1 MKHTILGLT
10 LALATCAGPAAA
22 ADWKY
27 KSDADL
33 AAAVMPS
40 FVNIYNRHVAKSE
53 TAAAQTGGA
62 TTAVED
68 DVGSGVVVS
77 ADGMIVT
84 NRHVIEDAYAL
95 FVTTSDGRRLPA
107 KLILAGSRY
116 DLALIKVET
125 GDKPLMPAVLGDN
138 NAMRVGDHVVAIG
151 NPLGFAGSVSAGI
164 ISAFHRQLGLSAYDD
179 LIQTDATIN
188 KGNSGGPLFNMNG
201 EVIGIN
207 QAIYTQ
213 NKGGS
218 IGIGFSIPIDD
229 VKHARDALEKTG
241 KPPRLGWLGV
251 SIQPVNE
258 PMARCLGRGP
268 DHRGGA
274 SGGAVTSGSPAAAA
288 GIRVGDIIRKFD
300 GTVLRDAVALNRAVA
315 HFAGRKV
322 DVEVWRDG
330 KMIVLPVAVGD
341 FPGNIWITKMADPPN
356 LTNVGDFGGKFAERP
371 AGDGVEV
378 SDVVPNSI
386 SSYAGLKA
394 GDIIKKVRMVDV
406 HNMAELTSEV
416 EKLQHSGA
424 RGGVIFVD
432 GPNGPRWL
440 DIDLLQ

>member
-1 MKHTILGLT
+1 MKHAIFGSALV
-10 LALATCAGPAAA
+10 LAIAVAPAAA

-27 KSDADL
+27 KSEADL
-33 AAAVMPS
+33 AAAVMPT
-40 FVNIYNRHVAKSE
+40 FVNIYNRRVAKGEPASADASG
-53 TAAAQTGGA
+53 AA
-62 TTAVED
+62 TAVED

-84 NRHVIEDAYAL
+84 NRHVIQDAYAL

-107 KLILAGSRY
+107 KLVLAGSRY

-125 GDKPLMPAVLGDN
+125 GDKPLMPAILGDN
-138 NAMRVGDHVVAIG
+138 DAMRVGDHVIAIG
-151 NPLGFAGSVSAGI
+151 NPLGFAGSVSSGI

-188 KGNSGGPLFNMNG
+188 RGNSGGPLFNMNG
-201 EVIGIN
+201 EVVGIN

-218 IGIGFSIPIDD
+218 IGIGFAIPIDD
-229 VKHARDALEKTG
+229 VKHARDVIDKTG

-258 PMARCLGRGP
+258 PMARSLGLGS
-268 DHRGGA
+268 DNGGGA
-274 SGGAVTSGSPAAAA
+274 IVGAVTAGSPAARADLA
-288 GIRVGDIIRKFD
+288 LGDVIRKFD
-300 GTVLRDAVALNRAVA
+300 GVKLRDAVALNRQVA
-315 HFAGRKV
+315 HTAGKTV
-322 DVEVWRDG
+322 ELEVWRAG
-330 KMIVLPVAVGD
+330 KLMTVPVTIGD
-341 FPGNIWITKMADPPN
+341 FPGNIWITKMAALPKVE
-356 LTNVGDFGGKFAERP
+356 TVGDFGGKFADKP
-371 AGDGVEV
+371 GLDGVEV
-378 SDVVPNSI
+378 TDVVPNSVAF
-386 SSYAGLKA
+386 YAGLRA
-394 GDIIKKVRMVDV
+394 GDIIRKVRMVDV
-406 HNMAELTSEV
+406 RNSADLIREV
-416 EKLQHSGA
+416 QKLQQSGQ